1 MSAMRGIRWRLALV
15 VVGAAILLL
24 WRVMAGPPTTVIQI
38 EFGMYA
44 QEFVGAT
51 VLIDGEERGQL
62 KRRGAR
68 TVNGFKVPEGDH
80 TVQVRLPEIESE
92 VEHVTT
98 VAGAPNTVMRMELAE
113 VMRDGETQTIIVL
126 R

>member
-1 MSAMRGIRWRLALV
+1 MSAKRGIRWRLALI
-15 VVGAAILLL
+15 VVGAATLLL

-38 EFGMYA
+38 EFGMYP

-51 VLIDGEERGQL
+51 VLIDGEVRGQL
-62 KRRGAR
+62 ERRGAR

-80 TVQVRLPEIESE
+80 TVQLRLPEIESE
-92 VEHVTT
+92 VENVTT